1 MHRAPTLRLLASAV
15 VVGAVG
21 VGTLVPATGAAAA
34 AAPLSPVDQ
43 RTHDRLTTRST
54 DSRLGPDLAGLVT
67 DLETGRTVWS
77 SHRAERQLP
86 ASNVKLLTAVNALE
100 AFGPDHRFRTTVV
113 AGATSHRVVLVG
125 SGDPSLSRAD
135 LRRLATQTVAAA
147 AAAGTEWVRVDVDDS
162 LFPKPRPA
170 RGWRSEYLISEVS
183 PVRALVVDQHRRWD
197 TSLDAG
203 RVFAEVLEHHGLDV
217 RRSVSRMTAPAGAA
231 TLGEVTGDDLAAVVA
246 DMLRTS
252 DNDVAEGLHRLVAL
266 RTGFRPTWPGAAA
279 AQVAGLARLGITL
292 PPGSV
297 YDGSGLSRADHLSPL
312 DLVAV
317 LRTAFDPAH
326 PALAPLQQGS
336 LAVAGVSVTL
346 APDYRRYVT
355 APTRCAV
362 GLIQAKTG
370 SLRGVVALSGYA
382 RGADGRLKVFSFLL
396 NHVPS
401 TLATR
406 RAVDRLATT
415 ITGCW

>member
-1 MHRAPTLRLLASAV
+1 VRRATTVRLLATAL
-15 VVGAVG
+15 AVG
-21 VGTLVPATGAAAA
+21 VAGALAPAAGATG
-34 AAPLSPVDQ
+34 APLSPTDQ
-43 RTHDRLTTRST
+43 TAHDRLTARSA

-67 DLETGRTVWS
+67 DLETGQTVWS
-77 SHRAERQLP
+77 SHQAERQLP
-86 ASNVKLLTAVNALE
+86 ASNVKLLTAANALE

-113 AGATSHRVVLVG
+113 AGSTAHRVVLVG

-135 LRRLATQTVAAA
+135 LRVLATQTVAAA
-147 AAAGTEWVRVDVDDS
+147 RAAGRGWVRVQVDDS
-162 LFPKPRPA
+162 LFPRPHQA
-170 RGWRSEYLISEVS
+170 RGWRSDYLISEVS

-197 TSLDAG
+197 TSIDAG
-203 RVFAEVLEHHGLDV
+203 RVFASVLERKGLDV
-217 RRSVSRMTAPAGAA
+217 RRSIARATAPTGAA
-231 TLGEVTGDDLAAVVA
+231 VLGEVRGDDLAATVA

-266 RTGFRPTWPGAAA
+266 QTGYRPTWRGAAA
-279 AQVAGLARLGITL
+279 AQVAGLARLGISL
-292 PPGSV
+292 PDGSV

-312 DLVAV
+312 LLVTV
-317 LRTAFDPAH
+317 LRTAFDPVH
-326 PALAPLQQGS
+326 PSLAALQEGS
-336 LAVAGVSVTL
+336 LAVAGVSGTL
-346 APDYRRYVT
+346 APDYLRYVT
-355 APTRCAV
+355 APTSCAV

-401 TLATR
+401 TLRTR

-415 ITGCW
+415 VTGCW